1 MDEMIGYCGYNC
13 SLCAA
18 RSDDPAL
25 RQRLVD
31 GWRTYLGHEHYTV
44 DNVLCDGCRADG
56 RLADKAC
63 QARPCARAK
72 GLESCALCDKFPCD
86 KVSGLL
92 CSREGLMI
100 FVNKRL
106 ATISEDEY
114 NLCLR
119 QFESMPNLVRTLV
132 DAGKLPAWMAEDSP
146 EH

>member
-1 MDEMIGYCGYNC
+1 
-13 SLCAA
+13 
-18 RSDDPAL
+18 
-25 RQRLVD
+25 
-31 GWRTYLGHEHYTV
+31 
-44 DNVLCDGCRADG
+44 
-56 RLADKAC
+56 
-63 QARPCARAK
+63 
-72 GLESCALCDKFPCD
+72 
-86 KVSGLL
+86 
-92 CSREGLMI
+92 MI